1 MELSPAPLFTDIA
14 PGPAGGAAYWAQ
26 TSDGKR
32 IRVGHWPV
40 EKARGTV
47 LLFPGRTEYVEKYG
61 TTAQRLAD
69 RGLATLAIDWRGQGL
84 ADRMTEDPLVGH
96 VDAFSD
102 YQKDVAAMM
111 RAARELSLPRPYFLL
126 AHSMGGCIGLRAVME
141 GLGVQA
147 AAFTGPMWDIYVS
160 PPPLRAAALVLS
172 KVMPRLGKGYAL
184 PPGRSTTPYVLEDG
198 FDDNM
203 LTTDKAMFD
212 MMRDQ
217 LVAHPELS
225 LGGPSYIWLREA
237 FSETKHLA
245 SRAAPNVPA
254 MTWLGT
260 RERIVALPAIHE
272 RMESW
277 KGGELVIVEGAEHE
291 VLMEGDAI
299 LTPVMDGLEK
309 LFLGSVTS

>member
-1 MELSPAPLFTDIA
+1 MELTPAPLFNDVA
-14 PGPAGGAAYWAQ
+14 PGPAEGQAFWAM

-32 IRVGHWPV
+32 IRVGHWPA

-47 LLFPGRTEYVEKYG
+47 LLFPGRTEYIEKYG
-61 TTAQRLAD
+61 TTANRLAE

-84 ADRMTEDPLVGH
+84 SDRLIEDPLVGH
-96 VDAFSD
+96 VDDFSD

-126 AHSMGGCIGLRAVME
+126 SHSMGGCIGLRAVME
-141 GLGVQA
+141 GIGVQA
-147 AAFTGPMWDIYVS
+147 AAFTGPMWGIHVS
-160 PPPLRAAALVLS
+160 PPPLRVAAQVLS
-172 KVMPRLGKGYAL
+172 TIMPRLGKGYGL
-184 PPGRSTTPYVLEDG
+184 PPGRTTTPYVLEEG

-203 LTTDKAMFD
+203 LTTDKAMFE

-217 LVAHPELS
+217 LIAHPELS

-237 FSETKHLA
+237 FSETQHLA
-245 SRAAPNVPA
+245 SRAAPNMPA
-254 MTWLGT
+254 VTWLGT
-260 RERIVALPAIHE
+260 RERIVQTPVVHE

-291 VLMEGDAI
+291 VLMEGDAVV
-299 LTPVMDGLEK
+299 TPVIDGLEK
-309 LFLGSVTS
+309 LFLGTVTS